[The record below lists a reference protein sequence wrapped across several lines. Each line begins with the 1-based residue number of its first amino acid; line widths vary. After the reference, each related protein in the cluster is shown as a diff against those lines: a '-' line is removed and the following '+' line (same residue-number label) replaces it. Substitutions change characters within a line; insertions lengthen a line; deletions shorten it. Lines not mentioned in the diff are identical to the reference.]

1 MGETKKLR
9 NESSNFA
16 SRIRDHVNLGSKLS
30 ETVMGKLRLGARI
43 IQEGG
48 RENMFKQTFGMRQ
61 GEELLKASQCYLS
74 TTAGPIAGLLF
85 ISTEKVAFLSE
96 SPVTISSPTGH
107 SITTDYKV
115 LIPIKKIKTGKESE
129 NMKKAGQKY
138 LLIVT
143 KDEYEF
149 WFMGFL
155 RFVRG
160 RATRPNP
167 QVSFDWTLFE
177 QKKKNKDLVD
187 VLLEIQEDDTIPGFS
202 LGGES
207 MKGSILSPDHHTS
220 THLTRP
226 SNTQNGKTVVFILPR
241 TNIMLVS
248 PTRETKNARE
258 MRNLRRERG
267 QSSENAAIR
276 LCLGRQLMLPSST
289 PDSAFDAVAHIKV
302 GSYYEIDHSKLPPK
316 IPDQLKL
323 VRVIMVP
330 NSIDLHYKE
339 THLFFCFTIELR
351 FNHGF
356 VFAGFQVSKKFKGSV
371 SLRYPSVFSLRAH
384 FSERN
389 RRKPDTK
396 MLPSFDEQYALLSEL
411 AGDILYRRIPPHEI
425 ALHRNEWSF
434 WVIVTSSCDQE
445 TGQNS
450 SPLFPILCPSRPI
463 VANYV
468 NMVPK
473 NGLCWYELK
482 SKEMVRWGRRKQ
494 SQQITL
500 YSPSKKKGGKNPI
513 DRWSFH
519 RYHLAEENMLKIMK
533 EKGAVFGNPILRPAL
548 RAEARKLIGDTGLL
562 DHLLK
567 HMAGKLAPGGEERF
581 MRRHNSDGAMEY
593 WLESA
598 GLMEIRKEAGV
609 EDPYWT
615 PPPGWKL
622 GDNPNLDPVC
632 AKELKELREEV
643 DKLKRCML
651 EITEKPEED
660 IPLLTTPS
668 SSVSSQYLVSD
679 LLALKGNYVDLMN
692 KKSKIEKQLM
702 LIAKSLCALEE
713 ETGKL
718 ECTVEDL
725 NKPESAETRA
735 LILGSATPPLGTEKE
750 MEKTNKAAL
759 VISDKE
765 EKDGKAEE
773 KTPRLPRT
781 KTKAVAA
788 TEDKAAKIER
798 LKSGFRICKPQG
810 TFLWPNMNKPH
821 SQALVPI
828 DDLFK
833 TPTPPSVGSST
844 TTAPLLL
851 PSPQPTN
858 TTVKPL
864 AERRSTLPQVAT
876 NSTSTVINL
885 NEVPGNPHDNVFS
898 ESYSQSHT
906 SPSHSQLTYRRRYHH
921 ATPSL
926 SSPRST
932 PAKRENEVSQP
943 SSHRVSVGAAGNWLA
958 LSTSSSSLDKNPK
971 EGLED

>member
-1 MGETKKLR
+1 
-9 NESSNFA
+9 
-16 SRIRDHVNLGSKLS
+16 
-30 ETVMGKLRLGARI
+30 
-43 IQEGG
+43 
-48 RENMFKQTFGMRQ
+48 
-61 GEELLKASQCYLS
+61 
-74 TTAGPIAGLLF
+74 
-85 ISTEKVAFLSE
+85 
-96 SPVTISSPTGH
+96 
-107 SITTDYKV
+107 
-115 LIPIKKIKTGKESE
+115 
-129 NMKKAGQKY
+129 
-138 LLIVT
+138 
-143 KDEYEF
+143 
-149 WFMGFL
+149 
-155 RFVRG
+155 
-160 RATRPNP
+160 
-167 QVSFDWTLFE
+167 
-177 QKKKNKDLVD
+177 
-187 VLLEIQEDDTIPGFS
+187 
-202 LGGES
+202 
-207 MKGSILSPDHHTS
+207 
-220 THLTRP
+220 
-226 SNTQNGKTVVFILPR
+226 
-241 TNIMLVS
+241 
-248 PTRETKNARE
+248 

-267 QSSENAAIR
+267 QSYENAAIR
-276 LCLGRQLMLPSST
+276 LCMRRQLLLPSSS

-302 GSYYEIDHSKLPPK
+302 GSYYEIDHSKLPHK
-316 IPDQLKL
+316 IPDHLKL
-323 VRVIMVP
+323 VRVIMV
-330 NSIDLHYKE
+330 
-339 THLFFCFTIELR
+339 
-351 FNHGF
+351 
-356 VFAGFQVSKKFKGSV
+356 SKKSKGSV

-389 RRKPDTK
+389 RRKPDAK

-434 WVIVTSSCDQE
+434 WVIVTSSSDQE

-450 SPLFPILCPSRPI
+450 SPLFPILCPSRAI

-494 SQQITL
+494 VRFLSYPVEQRRERNLSRSVRGKEEEKEAEDDDDEEEEDEEEEDEEDEEEEEEKVITITDEENMGTDRSCKRKSHGALYTTQKPKKVNHGKQSQQITL

-519 RYHLAEENMLKIMK
+519 RYHSAEENMLKIMK
-533 EKGAVFGNPILRPAL
+533 EKGAVYGNPILRPAL

-567 HMAGKLAPGGEERF
+567 HMAGKLGPGGEERF

-660 IPLLTTPS
+660 ITLLTTPS
-668 SSVSSQYLVSD
+668 SSVSSQYLVPD

-735 LILGSATPPLGTEKE
+735 LVLGSATPPLGTEKE
-750 MEKTNKAAL
+750 MEKSDKAVL

-765 EKDGKAEE
+765 EKDGNAAE

-851 PSPQPTN
+851 LPSPQKHRPQAQPTN
-858 TTVKPL
+858 TTVKPS
-864 AERRSTLPQVAT
+864 AERPSTLPQVAT
-876 NSTSTVINL
+876 NSTSSTIIKL
-885 NEVPGNPHDNVFS
+885 NEVPENNPHGNVFC
-898 ESYSQSHT
+898 SQSHT
-906 SPSHSQLTYRRRYHH
+906 SPSQSSQLTYRRRYHH
-921 ATPSL
+921 STPSASL
-926 SSPRST
+926 PRST
-932 PAKRENEVSQP
+932 PAKRENEMSQP

-958 LSTSSSSLDKNPK
+958 LSTSSSSLDKNSK
-971 EGLED
+971 KA